1 MGEHLPGGPP
11 VPLGGLR
18 AAGAGPRG
26 RVPFGHMGEDPTERP
41 GADKTDDR
49 AATERPTVHVRRRLT
64 VSEAA
69 AELGISAEA
78 VRSRVKRGT
87 LRSVKESGTVY
98 VLLSAPVVGDRM
110 RPGHDQTTTGHDQTS
125 DRSPAEPDR
134 SDDRTALIE
143 SLQDQVSY
151 LRDQLDAERSANREN
166 RRLLAAALE
175 RIPQL
180 ETSRDEPRAPES
192 ASEGAERVEDRTDV
206 AEAQE
211 GVERRSWWRRLFWA

>member
-1 MGEHLPGGPP
+1 M
-11 VPLGGLR
+11 PLGELR
-18 AAGAGPRG
+18 AAGAGPHG
-26 RVPFGHMGEDPTERP
+26 RVPFGGMGEDPTERP
-41 GADKTDDR
+41 GADRTDDR

-69 AELGISAEA
+69 DELGISAEA

-98 VLLSAPVVGDRM
+98 VLLSAPAVGDRV
-110 RPGHDQTTTGHDQTS
+110 RPGYDQTTTEQDQTS
-125 DRSPAEPDR
+125 DRASPELDQSHDQA
-134 SDDRTALIE
+134 ALIE

-175 RIPQL
+175 RIPAL
-180 ETSRDEPRAPES
+180 ESPRDEPQAPETGS
-192 ASEGAERVEDRTDV
+192 ESPEGVDAPDWGEGAQ
-206 AEAQE
+206 EAS
-211 GVERRSWWRRLFWA
+211 ERRSWWRRFFGFE